1 MLGDTRLK
9 RVAYLHVDQELRERL
24 RDEALA
30 PVLPPEPVADLSLAA
45 FLEAHDCAGYAPPKS
60 TVLLM
65 TPSSAR
71 ILVQFGMNASPF
83 LAGKG
88 AIRGLTP
95 APASARRMWKARPQ
109 LPSAAVR
116 FPA

>member
-9 RVAYLHVDQELRERL
+9 RVAYLPVDQELRERL

-65 TPSSAR
+65 TLSSAR
-71 ILVQFGMNASPF
+71 ILVQFGMNASPS

-88 AIRGLTP
+88 AIRDLTP
-95 APASARRMWKARPQ
+95 APASARRMWEARP
-109 LPSAAVR
+109 
-116 FPA
+116 